1 MLAKRF
7 GSFLQTR
14 GNLIKQGPWPGSCFR
29 KIFLELVWGA
39 FRKGV
44 LVTEASLGL
53 CESTVVT

>member
-14 GNLIKQGPWPGSCFR
+14 GNLIKQRPWPGSCFR